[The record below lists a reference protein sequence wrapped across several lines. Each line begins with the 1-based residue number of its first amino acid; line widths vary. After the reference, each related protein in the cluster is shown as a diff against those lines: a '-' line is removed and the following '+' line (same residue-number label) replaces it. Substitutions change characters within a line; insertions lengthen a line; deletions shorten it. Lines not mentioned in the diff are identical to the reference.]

1 MGKDRTLWP
10 FPTATL
16 SQRPWCEIWNRE
28 GRANHWSLR
37 KTGLYNLLYLT
48 KNIMRQ
54 AATMTVTPKAREIS
68 IVMSNRGA
76 QCCIFGCKD
85 ICIYV
90 CMYVCICVF
99 MYKLTTI
106 CNIIPN
112 LLYHIVDVTTL
123 LLFEYLISRVLSYE
137 KWCVSITYQLVH
149 CKCF

>member
-1 MGKDRTLWP
+1 MYV
-10 FPTATL
+10 
-16 SQRPWCEIWNRE
+16 CMYI
-28 GRANHWSLR
+28 
-37 KTGLYNLLYLT
+37 
-48 KNIMRQ
+48 
-54 AATMTVTPKAREIS
+54 
-68 IVMSNRGA
+68 
-76 QCCIFGCKD
+76 C